1 MTFKVLLTSLLTV
14 ASLTAK
20 AAVTPAEPVDYVST
34 LVGTESKFELSTGNN
49 YPAVAMPWG
58 MNFWMPQTGKM
69 GNGWAYVYSADKIR
83 GFKQT
88 HQPSPWINDY
98 GQFSILPITGK
109 PEFDQ
114 DKRASWFS
122 HKAEI
127 ATPYYYRVYLADYD
141 VVAELA
147 PTERACAMRFTYPE
161 SDKSFVVV
169 DAFDKGSYVKILPE
183 KQMIVGYTTKNSGGV
198 PGNFKNFFV
207 VKFDKPFTYKA
218 AVADGT
224 VGEGNTEA
232 TCNHAGAIIG
242 FQTKRGE
249 AVNVQVAS
257 SFISEEQALR
267 NLGELKDGCFDRI
280 KAEGRK
286 TWNDVLGKIEIEDQN
301 IDHKRTFYSCLYR
314 SVLFPRSFFEY
325 DAQGK
330 VVHYSPYNGKVL
342 PGYMFTDTG
351 FWDTFRCLF
360 PLLNVMYPSMNTK
373 MQEGLVNAY
382 KESGFLPEWAS
393 PGHRGCM
400 VGNNSAS
407 IVADAYLKGLRGYDA
422 EELWKAV
429 VHGANNVHPT
439 VSSTGRLGHE
449 YYNTLG
455 YVPYDV
461 KINENVART
470 LEYAYDDWCIY
481 KFGKALGKSEKELKP
496 FLARAYNYKNV
507 FDPETKLMRGRN
519 KDGKFQTPFSP
530 LKWGDAFTEGNSW
543 HYTWSV
549 FHDPQGLINLMGGKQ
564 NFNQMLDSVFNVP
577 PLFDDSYYGGVIHE
591 IREMQIMNMG
601 NYAHGNQPVQ
611 HMIYLYGYSGQPWK
625 TQYWIRE
632 VMDKLYNAHPDGYCG
647 DEDNGQTSA
656 WYVFSAMGFYP
667 VCPGS
672 NQYVLGVPYFDKLT
686 LHLENGKSLTITA
699 KGNSDATRYV
709 NAMTLNGETYNH
721 NYLTHD
727 AVMNGGN
734 IVFDMSTTPNTQR
747 GTLAEDVPY
756 SLSNEMSAQKG
767 GKAKKVKNRKK

>member
-224 VGEGNTEA
+224 VGEGKTEA

-286 TWNDVLGKIEIEDQN
+286 TWNNVLGKIEIEDQN

-699 KGNSDATRYV
+699 KGNSDDTRYV

-734 IVFDMSTTPNTQR
+734 IVFDMSKTPNTQR

>member
-1 MTFKVLLTSLLTV
+1 MTFKVLLTSLFTV

-34 LVGTESKFELSTGNN
+34 LVGTESKIELSTGNT
-49 YPAVAMPWG
+49 YPAIAMPWG

-69 GNGWAYVYSADKIR
+69 GDGWSYVYWADKIR

-249 AVNVQVAS
+249 VVNVQVAS

-564 NFNQMLDSVFNVP
+564 NFNHMLDSVFNVP

-632 VMDKLYNAHPDGYCG
+632 VMDKLYTANPDGYCG

-686 LHLENGKSLTITA
+686 LHLENGKSLTVTA

-756 SLSNEMSAQKG
+756 SLSNEMAAQKG